1 VERLFKKRS
10 GDGSGESGGNVGVH
24 GSVQLGFL
32 QQRVPNGEQ
41 AVGTV
46 RPEMDQS
53 NLFLFVSF
61 FILLCEKI
69 TVNSFACILHLR
81 FKYRL
86 KDGTIDGYGGGAVG

>member
-1 VERLFKKRS
+1 MERLFKKRS
-10 GDGSGESGGNVGVH
+10 GDGSGESGGDVGVH

-41 AVGTV
+41 AVRTV

-61 FILLCEKI
+61 LFYFVK
-69 TVNSFACILHLR
+69 
-81 FKYRL
+81 K
-86 KDGTIDGYGGGAVG
+86 